1 MHDMLPYGDHNTK
14 TGTWENPTP
23 TVSIMFSIVFPGF
36 TGILAGA
43 NLSGDIRN
51 ARENIA
57 KGTLLSL
64 LVTVLIYVVISLV
77 LAMTVQRA
85 HLVENFLI
93 MENVV
98 EHSIPDFPIVYI
110 GICCTTLSSAFSY
123 LLGAPRILQALA
135 KDRVFGFLVPFAY
148 GGGTSPSSRSRNGE
162 ALGDSG
168 GRGGRRGGGG
178 QAAGGDG
185 GGDGEGGGDVA
196 FLSNRL
202 LSSGGD
208 GSEEGLDTSVGSMDD
223 SLYDEDDVDG
233 DGRAISTASF
243 RTTSTGSIG
252 GGGGVRG
259 DGGEREGGMLPE
271 HDPEIGLLRGGNDD
285 DAVGNNKGSGRCCA
299 GGCTADHRAPRRAIV
314 LTWFLAQLVIFVGD
328 LNLLAPI
335 LSSCFLLTFC
345 VINLACFMME
355 ISPVEFNP
363 HFQMYSKYS
372 AFVGVLFSMAATFSS
387 PGLYFTGGLSVLLLA
402 VLYWKRRTL
411 LRDLRLDKSQV
422 RV

>member
-1 MHDMLPYGDHNTK
+1 
-14 TGTWENPTP
+14 
-23 TVSIMFSIVFPGF
+23 
-36 TGILAGA
+36 
-43 NLSGDIRN
+43 
-51 ARENIA
+51 
-57 KGTLLSL
+57 
-64 LVTVLIYVVISLV
+64 
-77 LAMTVQRA
+77 
-85 HLVENFLI
+85 
-93 MENVV
+93 ME
-98 EHSIPDFPIVYI
+98 
-110 GICCTTLSSAFSY
+110 
-123 LLGAPRILQALA
+123 
-135 KDRVFGFLVPFAY
+135 
-148 GGGTSPSSRSRNGE
+148 
-162 ALGDSG
+162 
-168 GRGGRRGGGG
+168 
-178 QAAGGDG
+178 
-185 GGDGEGGGDVA
+185 
-196 FLSNRL
+196 
-202 LSSGGD
+202 
-208 GSEEGLDTSVGSMDD
+208 D
-223 SLYDEDDVDG
+223 SLYDDDDTTEG

-243 RTTSTGSIG
+243 RTVSTESTG

-259 DGGEREGGMLPE
+259 DGGEREGGVSHAASNGMPE

-285 DAVGNNKGSGRCCA
+285 DVVGNNTGSGRCCA

-387 PGLYFTGGLSVLLLA
+387 PGLYFTAGLSVLLLA

-422 RV
+422 RVCV